1 MMKFCV
7 DTNKNNSWYIGTRDY
22 SQANINKFET
32 LMFQGNGYFGIR
44 AAAEEHQL
52 NEKRDMFVSGTF
64 DAFPNEVTELPNLPD
79 LLNME
84 IKIDGQEF
92 CLKDGKVRNYHKAL
106 NMRNGEL
113 IRKFDWIIDGKCINF
128 KFARFISMR
137 DKHLLVSKV
146 EITSDNN
153 NINIQILS
161 GIDGQQSNSST
172 QHMIEGEKRLYEDR
186 FIQMA
191 EETQQ
196 SRIKF
201 VFNVRHKAY
210 VDDVLLNK
218 KMFIKMGR
226 RQIFGNYD
234 INLESGQTFTLV
246 KYANVYTSID
256 QDLEKGDLTQTSISA
271 LRRDCLFNY
280 DELLQKSIR
289 IWNQEIWQ
297 KNTVEIEAGDV
308 KPQVAI
314 NFARYQLAANTPRD
328 ARMNIGAKGLTGEG
342 YKGHTFWDT
351 EIFILPYYIFN
362 MPNVARDL
370 LKYRYLGL
378 EGAHKKAEFNNYKGA
393 QFPWEAA
400 WPSDGETTPL

>member
-1 MMKFCV
+1 MKFCV

-84 IKIDGQEF
+84 IKVDGQEF

-172 QHMIEGEKRLYEDR
+172 QHMIEGEKRLYEYR
-186 FIQMA
+186 
-191 EETQQ
+191 
-196 SRIKF
+196 SR
-201 VFNVRHKAY
+201 
-210 VDDVLLNK
+210 
-218 KMFIKMGR
+218 
-226 RQIFGNYD
+226 
-234 INLESGQTFTLV
+234 
-246 KYANVYTSID
+246 
-256 QDLEKGDLTQTSISA
+256 
-271 LRRDCLFNY
+271 
-280 DELLQKSIR
+280 
-289 IWNQEIWQ
+289 
-297 KNTVEIEAGDV
+297 
-308 KPQVAI
+308 P
-314 NFARYQLAANTPRD
+314 
-328 ARMNIGAKGLTGEG
+328 
-342 YKGHTFWDT
+342 
-351 EIFILPYYIFN
+351 
-362 MPNVARDL
+362 
-370 LKYRYLGL
+370 
-378 EGAHKKAEFNNYKGA
+378 
-393 QFPWEAA
+393 
-400 WPSDGETTPL
+400 